1 MADSQGRKVGIVD
14 EVAAR
19 PEGPEEFSHHFGMPQ
34 SRWGWCDVGP
44 RGPCRD
50 DVTGLVG
57 RQRLCKDAGV
67 GADANERHQAQPWKS
82 NGLTRREGIVQPVPR
97 FAVMPGRFVNRVQEN
112 VRINELHFPMS
123 RFRTSSSSSRLPAN

>member
-1 MADSQGRKVGIVD
+1 MSNTVRLPVILTQLHDRSGGPRRLPANTRKSAEIVVERDDGCRMADSQGCKVGIVD

-19 PEGPEEFSHHFGMPQ
+19 PEGPEEFSHHFGVPQ
-34 SRWGWCDVGP
+34 GRWGWCDVGP

-50 DVTGLVG
+50 DVAGLVS

-82 NGLTRREGIVQPVPR
+82 NGLTG
-97 FAVMPGRFVNRVQEN
+97 
-112 VRINELHFPMS
+112 
-123 RFRTSSSSSRLPAN
+123 